1 MMLVNKLNNNEC
13 TIKYTYETKT
23 SNILPFLDTMLNCTD
38 NNLKVSVYQK
48 SNKNDLNI
56 I

>member
-1 MMLVNKLNNNEC
+1 MLVNKLNNIER

-23 SNILPFLDTMLNCTD
+23 SNILPFLDIMLNCPD
-38 NNLKVSVYQK
+38 NNLKLSVYQK
-48 SNKNDLNI
+48 STNKNDLNI